1 MKKLLV
7 LGKQSALAYAAA
19 GVLLLAGVTG
29 VVAGSGAF
37 SGSATPSPT
46 AATLTASGQAQAAL
60 PQGGGGK
67 NIVQVINRED
77 GHFKIDGKV
86 KLNQIHGPNALPV
99 NQALAF
105 SSCTDCQTM
114 AIALEINLI
123 SRRAAN
129 IQPQN
134 AAVAI
139 NYQCTRCI
147 TVAKAF
153 QYNITVVDPTVVP
166 EDVKKLIHRMN
177 AEIKDLK
184 TSKVG
189 FLDAYNRV
197 NQVVAEF
204 ESLADDLKVAQD
216 EARDST
222 TPGAGPPPV
231 ESASPEPSP
240 TSDTSPSTS
249 ASPTVSP

>member
-37 SGSATPSPT
+37 SGTASPTPT
-46 AATLTASGQAQAAL
+46 AATLTASGQASLGL

-67 NIVQVINRED
+67 NIVQVINRQD
-77 GHFKIDGKV
+77 GRFKMDGKV
-86 KLNQIHGPNALPV
+86 KLNQIHGRNAVAV
-99 NQALAF
+99 NQAF
-105 SSCTDCQTM
+105 GYSSCTDCETM

-123 SRRAAN
+123 GQAATN

-134 AAVAI
+134 AAVAV
-139 NYQCTRCI
+139 NYQCTRCV

-153 QYNITVVDPTVVP
+153 QYNITVIDPDVVP
-166 EDVKKLIHRMN
+166 DDVKKLIHRMDT
-177 AEIKDLK
+177 EIKDIK
-184 TSKVG
+184 ASNVG
-189 FLDAYNRV
+189 FTDAYTRV
-197 NQVVAEF
+197 NQVIAEF
-204 ESLADDLKVAQD
+204 TSLANDLKVAQD

-222 TPGAGPPPV
+222 TPGASPPPA

-240 TSDTSPSTS
+240 TLGTSPSTGAS
-249 ASPTVSP
+249 STASP